1 MESAILLKTGIQNP
15 GLTNND
21 WNPVPGNPESTVWNP
36 ESKKIP
42 STFLAGR
49 MEGGG
54 GGGMGSRRRCFKH
67 SLEYKYFSRLVK
79 IIIRILQLFLFFFFY

>member
-15 GLTNND
+15 GLTDND

-54 GGGMGSRRRCFKH
+54 GAWGVGVVVLSTLWNTNIFRDW
-67 SLEYKYFSRLVK
+67 
-79 IIIRILQLFLFFFFY
+79 